1 MNVMSSLT
9 MCLLGSLSL
18 VVLPAWGAGS
28 ARSELLDAMR
38 ASPNLDKGRELY
50 GQCISCHGSD
60 GGGSASSSVPRIAG
74 QHYRVLL
81 KQLVDFR
88 LGKRRDIRMEARAD
102 QHHLQG
108 AQDIADVALFV
119 ASQDRGG
126 TRGIGPGE
134 FTEQGARL
142 YVARCQG
149 CHGAEGQ
156 GDDSKSIPRLAGQHY
171 GYLMRQ
177 MYDAV
182 DGRRPTMPR
191 THSPRI
197 SNMDFAEVRG
207 VADFLS
213 RLGPRADAAGQRPVA
228 GTAP

>member
-1 MNVMSSLT
+1 MNVKRCLAL
-9 MCLLGSLSL
+9 CLLGSLSMTAF
-18 VVLPAWGAGS
+18 PAGPAGA
-28 ARSELLDAMR
+28 RHELLEAMR
-38 ASPNLDKGRELY
+38 TSPDLDKGRQLY
-50 GQCISCHGSD
+50 GQCISCHGKD
-60 GGGSASSSVPRIAG
+60 GGGNASSSVPRIAG

-88 LGKRRDIRMEARAD
+88 FGKRWDVRMEARAD
-102 QHHLQG
+102 QHHLRGTQE
-108 AQDIADVALFV
+108 IADVALFV

-126 TRGIGPGE
+126 TRGIGSGE

-142 YVARCQG
+142 YVARCQS
-149 CHGAEGQ
+149 CHGTEGQ

-197 SNMDFAEVRG
+197 ANMDFTEVRG

-213 RLGPRADAAGQRPVA
+213 RLG
-228 GTAP
+228 AP